1 MSYAVCIYSAELFYN
16 AVVAVNRSENLVFSL
31 VLLFGCY
38 SAILI
43 PAYLPLGS
51 VDSLSDH
58 YQQPKDQ
65 VRMVIIAIICFFKNS
80 YKASAPLFSFY

>member
-1 MSYAVCIYSAELFYN
+1 MLLLPFLF
-16 AVVAVNRSENLVFSL
+16 AVNRSENLVLSL

-43 PAYLPLGS
+43 PAYLPMGS
-51 VDSLSDH
+51 MDSLSDR

-65 VRMVIIAIICFFKNS
+65 VQMVIIAIIYFFKNS